1 MLFCVVSIKHFTREC
16 FLDDECKPLNQSA
29 IPILFCVNNAK
40 MKSRRLPTLRPTPP
54 LKGSDGMTCLPPIS
68 QLHSEAAVK
77 RSSWLFG
84 IYKYSLHESGTYKYM
99 SGPNSETQPVY

>member
-40 MKSRRLPTLRPTPP
+40 MKSRRLPTLH
-54 LKGSDGMTCLPPIS
+54 L
-68 QLHSEAAVK
+68 AANAATHRLRRYDLSAANITATQ
-77 RSSWLFG
+77 RSSSQTWKTKFFMVVWYL
-84 IYKYSLHESGTYKYM
+84 
-99 SGPNSETQPVY
+99 